1 MASRSDPEPDRS
13 RNARGR
19 WGEAL
24 AASHYERHGYS
35 VLARNWRSA
44 TGELDLVLRR
54 GTVYVFCEV
63 KARRTERYGPASAAV
78 GVAKQ
83 RRIRRLAIEW
93 LEANRCRG
101 VEIRFDVV
109 AITGV
114 RVDVIEAAF

>member
-1 MASRSDPEPDRS
+1 MASRFDHEPDRS
-13 RNARGR
+13 RIARGR

-24 AASHYERHGYS
+24 AASHYQRQGYS
-35 VLARNWRSA
+35 VLDSNWRSS

-54 GTVYVFCEV
+54 GPVYVFCEV
-63 KARRTERYGPASAAV
+63 KARRTERYGPAAAAV

-83 RRIRRLAIEW
+83 RKIRRLAVEW

-101 VEIRFDVV
+101 VEVRFDVV

-114 RVDVIEAAF
+114 RIDVIEAAF